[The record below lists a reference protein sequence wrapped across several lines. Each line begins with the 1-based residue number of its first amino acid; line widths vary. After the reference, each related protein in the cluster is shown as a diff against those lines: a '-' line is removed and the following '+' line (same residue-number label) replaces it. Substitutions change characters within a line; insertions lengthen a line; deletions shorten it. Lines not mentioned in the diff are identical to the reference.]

1 MKRYAQSVFL
11 VFVFLLSSCTT
22 ATEIKPTLVVQPTI
36 NPIQS
41 ILDYFPLKKNAYW
54 IYQGQVKW
62 TKMNS
67 ADVVEEEIT
76 WKMEVERVFQRN
88 NVIGYELLGAPWDL
102 AWYEAGKTPSEYGI
116 IQSGGK
122 FYRVP
127 VETVIRLMNEDDYLY
142 GLVDENDIFLE
153 TPLVNGGKF
162 CDTVSMTRPDNM
174 YCWNVGEGK
183 PFDTSEVKGVDA
195 SKEYW
200 EYPIVNATMPDV
212 SLMTFVPGIGIS
224 RYVYRHHGTVS
235 EVDVH
240 LIEYYSGE

>member
-1 MKRYAQSVFL
+1 MKRHIQAIFL
-11 VFVFLLSSCTT
+11 IVVFLLSSC
-22 ATEIKPTLVVQPTI
+22 ATPTETQPVFVVQPTI
-36 NPIQS
+36 NPVQS

-54 IYQGQVKW
+54 VYQGQVKW

-122 FYRVP
+122 YYRVP
-127 VETVIRLMNEDDYLY
+127 VEVVIRLMNEDDNLY

-153 TPLVNGGKF
+153 TPLVNGSKF

-183 PFDTSEVKGVDA
+183 PFDASGIKGIDA
-195 SKEYW
+195 SEEYW
-200 EYPIVNATMPDV
+200 EYPVVNATMPDV
-212 SLMTFVPGIGIS
+212 SIMAFIPGIGVS